1 MRRRK
6 LPEVGDLVIGTV
18 SKIFDHGVYVD
29 LDEYEDLFAYCHISE
44 VSHAWVRNIR
54 NVMRIGKK
62 VVGRVLRVREGQ
74 IDISIKRVSEELKR
88 AKVEEWKHYNTALTL
103 LEMAAK
109 KLKID
114 LETARSEVE
123 DPCTEYY
130 GSFYQAFEEALFK
143 GEAAFIDAGVD
154 EKWAKELTEIAKR
167 NLTIPRVEIK
177 RDLEITCWEP
187 DGIKVIRQALLN
199 ALKARDEIDAGE
211 EELCMEI
218 YTKGAPIYRLE
229 ISARDYQ
236 LAETLAKKAIDAV
249 HETLKDHKGSVR
261 EIEISKK

>member
-6 LPEVGDLVIGTV
+6 LPEEGDLVIGTV

-29 LDEYEDLFAYCHISE
+29 LDEYEGLFAYCHISE

-62 VVGRVLRVREGQ
+62 VVGRVLRVKEGQ
-74 IDISIKRVSEELKR
+74 IDISIKRVSDELKR

-109 KLKID
+109 KLKVD

-143 GEAAFIDAGVD
+143 GEMAFTEAGVS
-154 EKWAKELTEIAKR
+154 EKWAKELTEIAKK
-167 NLTIPRVEIK
+167 NLTIPRVEIR
-177 RDLEITCWEP
+177 RDLEIICWEP
-187 DGIKVIRQALLN
+187 DGVNVIKQALLN
-199 ALKARDEIDAGE
+199 AKKAREEIEAEE
-211 EELCMEI
+211 EELMLDI

-229 ISARDYQ
+229 ISARDYE
-236 LAETLAKKAIDAV
+236 LAEALAKKAIDAV
-249 HETLKDHKGSVR
+249 YASLEGHDASVK
-261 EIEISKK
+261 EVEATKK